1 MIVEHNE
8 DMSRKKSKQ
17 KHVPLRTCVAC
28 RGTFPKQDLIRL
40 VLITDDEVVVD
51 ETGKRN
57 GRGAYLCRKRSCWE
71 RALKRG
77 TLNRALRTQL
87 SPESMTKLKHYAK
100 NLPEANPDDEA
111 LAGSGCKADVRAP
124 EER

>member
-1 MIVEHNE
+1 MG
-8 DMSRKKSKQ
+8 RRRSKQ

-28 RGTFPKQDLIRL
+28 RETSPKRELIRL
-40 VLITDDEVVVD
+40 VLIAEGEVVVD

-77 TLNRALRTQL
+77 ILDRALRTHL
-87 SPESMTKLKHYAK
+87 SAESKARLQHYAEDLPEHKPGSDASMT
-100 NLPEANPDDEA
+100 PEAGPGNVPPQGHE
-111 LAGSGCKADVRAP
+111 
-124 EER
+124 